1 MITQRAQLTFSLLD
15 ASDSIGNMS
24 FWLADGVDLGDI
36 ESAAATLRGLIAA
49 CSDAVFIRQSV
60 IFPAVESPH
69 PVAGIG
75 ADASRVGGLIF
86 SCDTGELDIIEVHGL
101 KDEMLMTTGPGAGL
115 LIDRTNP
122 VIVDLVDELTGG
134 IWCNPF
140 GFDLLALESAYLQIR
155 R

>member
-24 FWLADGVDLGDI
+24 FWLADGVDLAEI
-36 ESAAATLRGLIAA
+36 ESAAATLRSLIAA
-49 CSDAVFIRQSV
+49 CTDAVFIRQSV
-60 IFPAVESPH
+60 VFSAVESPR
-69 PVAGIG
+69 PDAGAG

-86 SCDTGELDIIEVHGL
+86 SCDTGELDIIEIHGL

-115 LIDRTNP
+115 LIDRTNTA
-122 VIVDLVDELTGG
+122 IIDLVAELISD